1 MKKILIPLFILAFTP
16 SAFADGAKRIVS
28 VGGAITETIFA
39 LNQQERLVG
48 SDTTS
53 YFPKAAAELPKVGYQ
68 RALSTEGILSL
79 KPELIITTDEAGP
92 PPVLH
97 QLQAAG
103 VKLALLK
110 APREMDD
117 VKANITDI
125 GKLLQAEDNAIAL
138 NNKIDLAL
146 KKLAEI
152 KAASPEKVRVMFVM
166 NHGNGAP
173 MVAGRETAADSIIE
187 LSGAENVVKDYDR
200 YKPLTPEAAVSYAP
214 DVILVSDMTL
224 EQLGGKSKLFDLP
237 GLGQTPAAKGEHV
250 VSMDA
255 LLLLGFGPRT
265 ADAAIELHQKLNKK

>member
-1 MKKILIPLFILAFTP
+1 MKKLLVPLFILAFTP
-16 SAFADGAKRIVS
+16 SVLADGATRIVS

-39 LNQQERLVG
+39 LNQQDRLVG

-53 YFPKAAAELPKVGYQ
+53 YFPKAAADMPKVGYQ

-79 KPELIITTDEAGP
+79 KPELIIATDEAGP
-92 PPVLH
+92 PPVIH
-97 QLQAAG
+97 QLKAAG
-103 VKLALLK
+103 VQLSLLK
-110 APREMDD
+110 APRTMADI
-117 VKANITDI
+117 KANITDI
-125 GKLLQAEDNAIAL
+125 GKLLQAEDAAIAL
-138 NNKIDLAL
+138 NTKIDLTLA
-146 KKLAEI
+146 KLAQI

-173 MVAGRETAADSIIE
+173 MVAGRETAANSIIE

-214 DVILVSDMTL
+214 DVIIVSNMTL

-237 GLGQTPAAKGEHV
+237 GLGLTPAAKGEHV